1 MNISVKFFLQYPYQ
15 TAQMT
20 QCPIP
25 CQLLQLHYTALS
37 SIRILLMSILTI
49 YPPLMLNNY
58 FSKPSRIMIS
68 LFNPQLSI
76 DNGKARKFDVKINMG
91 PTQPSQRTGRL
102 PPYSTEKLQIL
113 QDRCNEL
120 EALRV
125 LRKPEEIN
133 ITVEYLNPAFLVS
146 KPNGWHRLVTAF
158 EDGRRYSKPQPFLM
172 PDIDSTLANIS

>member
-15 TAQMT
+15 TAPMT

-37 SIRILLMSILTI
+37 YTRILFMSILAI
-49 YPPLMLNNY
+49 YPTLMLNNILQSPQGSW
-58 FSKPSRIMIS
+58 FPV
-68 LFNPQLSI
+68 NPLLSI
-76 DNGKARKFDVKINMG
+76 DNGKARKFDAKIDMG
-91 PTQPSQRTGRL
+91 PTQPPQRKGRL

-133 ITVEYLNPAFLVS
+133 ITVEYLNPSFLVS
-146 KPNGWHRLVTAF
+146 KPNGWHRLVAAF
-158 EDGRRYSKPQPFLM
+158 EDCRRYSKPQPFLM
-172 PDIDSTLANIS
+172 PDIDSTLATIS